1 LRPEPWGIE
10 EQRRSKSVSA
20 SWKKTLI
27 EGSRKLG
34 IPLSDDQAEQF
45 GLFLED
51 LKEWN
56 KKLNLTSLSQ
66 DEDIVVLHFL
76 DSLTVHPHL
85 PTGLP
90 LLDLG
95 SGAGLPGI
103 PLKIVDLTRPVTLVE
118 SSKKKV
124 LFQEHIIRRLGL
136 NGIESLWARGERL
149 GETSGVKSLAD
160 LLVSRALS
168 LKDVLRSGSPL
179 VKSGGALI
187 VMKGPN
193 FKDELD
199 ASRALMEESNLG
211 MERIVPVKLPFFGH
225 KRNLLVMRKL

>member
-1 LRPEPWGIE
+1 MRPEPWGFE

-34 IPLSDDQAEQF
+34 IPLSDDQAVQF

-66 DEDIVVLHFL
+66 DEDIVILHFL
-76 DSLTVHPHL
+76 DSLAVHPHL
-85 PTGLP
+85 PTGLS

-103 PLKIVDLTRPVTLVE
+103 PLKIVDPPRPVTLVE

-149 GETSGVKSLAD
+149 EETSGLKSRAD

-179 VKSGGALI
+179 VKSGGALV

-193 FKDELD
+193 FEDELD
-199 ASRALMEESNLG
+199 ASRAFMEELSLE
-211 MERIVPVKLPFFGH
+211 MERIIPVKLPFFGH